1 MEEKLTTEQLIELA
15 EKWGI
20 EYELNSETP
29 GMFVVDKDGTSREID
44 LRELLWLDEEE

>member
-1 MEEKLTTEQLIELA
+1 MEQKLTTEQIVRFV

-20 EYELNSETP
+20 KYELNSKTP

-44 LRELLWLDEEE
+44 LRELLWLDEKE